1 MQKKPKLSRS
11 ERMEVSILLKREYK
25 LREIARVLG
34 RSPSSISEEIK
45 RNTVKG
51 IYDPR
56 KADHMAYVRSRY
68 RRLQWRK
75 INHDQELRTYII
87 EGLKRHWNPDEIAGS
102 MRQQKLSFY
111 TSKTAIYEWLRTSRG
126 DRYCEHLYSQRH
138 YRKKH
143 KLKTKRL
150 VIPNRIGIERRPL
163 GATNRTRYGH
173 WEGDTIVSG
182 RRTGSTSSIS
192 VMYERKTKY
201 VMAEKIPNL
210 KPANHVRAVS
220 AMTKNMLVKSS
231 TWDNGIEN
239 QQHQQF
245 GMPTYFCDPYSSW
258 QKGGVENVNK
268 MLRRYFPKGTDFS
281 SVSGGQL
288 QKAVLVINRK
298 PRRSLG
304 FQSAEEV
311 ARLHGIFK
319 GNELT
324 SGVRIEG

>member
-11 ERMEVSILLKREYK
+11 ERFEIGILLERGYGR
-25 LREIARVLG
+25 REIARVLG

-45 RNTVKG
+45 RNTVNG
-51 IYDPR
+51 VYNPL
-56 KADHMAYVRSRY
+56 KADHKAYVRSRY

-75 INHDQELRTYII
+75 INHDHDLQTYII
-87 EGLKRHWNPDEIAGS
+87 AGLKNHWNPDEIAGS
-102 MRQQKLSFY
+102 MKEQNLPFY
-111 TSKTAIYEWLRTSRG
+111 TSKTAIYEWLRTARG

-143 KLKTKRL
+143 RLKTKRIL
-150 VIPNRIGIERRPL
+150 ILNRVGIEKRPL

-173 WEGDTIVSG
+173 WEGDTMVSG

-192 VMYERKTKY
+192 VMCERKTKY
-201 VMAEKIPNL
+201 LTAMKILNL
-210 KPANHVRAVS
+210 KPSTHVQAVQS
-220 AMTKNMLVKSS
+220 MAKNLMIKSS

-239 QQHQQF
+239 QQHQRF

-281 SVSGGQL
+281 LVSEGQL
-288 QKAVLVINRK
+288 QKAVLIINLK

-304 FQSAEEV
+304 FRSAEEV
-311 ARLHGIFK
+311 AQLHGIFK
-319 GNELT
+319 KEKLM
-324 SGVRIEG
+324 

>member
-11 ERMEVSILLKREYK
+11 ERMEIGILLERGYG
-25 LREIARVLG
+25 LREIARVLS
-34 RSPSSISEEIK
+34 RSPSSISDEIK

-51 IYDPR
+51 VYDPR
-56 KADHMAYVRSRY
+56 KADHKAYVRSRY

-75 INHDQELRTYII
+75 INHDQKLQAYII
-87 EGLKRHWNPDEIAGS
+87 EGLRKHWNPDEIAGS

-143 KLKTKRL
+143 KLKTKRV
-150 VIPNRIGIERRPL
+150 VIPNRIGIEKRPL
-163 GATNRTRYGH
+163 GATNRSRYGH
-173 WEGDTIVSG
+173 WEGDTMVSG
-182 RRTGSTSSIS
+182 RQTGSTASLS
-192 VMYERKTKY
+192 VMCERKTKY
-201 VMAEKIPNL
+201 ITAEKIPNL
-210 KPANHVRAVS
+210 KPANHVRAVQS
-220 AMTKNMLVKSS
+220 MIKNLMIKSS

-239 QQHQQF
+239 QQHKQF
-245 GMPTYFCDPYSSW
+245 GMPTFFCDPYSSW

-281 SVSGGQL
+281 CVSEESL
-288 QKAVLVINRK
+288 QRAVLIINRK

-319 GNELT
+319 REELMT
-324 SGVRIEG
+324 GVRIKG

>member
-11 ERMEVSILLKREYK
+11 ERMEIAILLSRQYGI
-25 LREIARVLG
+25 REIARVLG

-56 KADHMAYVRSRY
+56 KADHKAYVRSRY

-75 INHDQELRTYII
+75 INHDDQLQTYII
-87 EGLKRHWNPDEIAGS
+87 DGLKKHWNPDEIAGS
-102 MRQQKLSFY
+102 MKQQGLSFY

-143 KLKTKRL
+143 KMKGKRIL
-150 VIPNRIGIERRPL
+150 IPNRVGIEARPQ
-163 GATNRTRYGH
+163 GATNRSRYGH
-173 WEGDTIVSG
+173 WEGDTIISG
-182 RRTGSTSSIS
+182 RRSGSKASIS
-192 VMYERKTKY
+192 VLCERKTKY
-201 VMAEKIPNL
+201 LTALKIPNL
-210 KPANHVRAVS
+210 KPSTHVQAVRD
-220 AMTKNMLVKSS
+220 MTRNLLMKSS

-239 QQHQQF
+239 QQHERF

-268 MLRRYFPKGTDFS
+268 MIRRYFPKGMDLALIS
-281 SVSGGQL
+281 PKALQRVVSI
-288 QKAVLVINRK
+288 INGK

-304 FQSAEEV
+304 FRSAEEM

-319 GNELT
+319 SNELMA
-324 SGVRIEG
+324 GVRIEG

>member
-11 ERMEVSILLKREYK
+11 ERMEISILLERGYG

-51 IYDPR
+51 RYDPL
-56 KADHMAYVRSRY
+56 KADHKAYVRSRY

-75 INHDQELRTYII
+75 INHDQELQTYII
-87 EGLKRHWNPDEIAGS
+87 EGLRKHWNPDEIAGS
-102 MRQQKLSFY
+102 MKQQKLSFY
-111 TSKTAIYEWLRTSRG
+111 TSKTAIYEWLRTARG
-126 DRYCEHLYSQRH
+126 NRYCEHLYSQRH

-143 KLKTKRL
+143 KLKTKRIL
-150 VIPNRIGIERRPL
+150 IPNRVGIEKRPL

-173 WEGDTIVSG
+173 WEGDTMVSG
-182 RRTGSTSSIS
+182 RRTKNTASIS
-192 VMYERKTKY
+192 VLCERKTKY
-201 VMAEKIPNL
+201 LTAMKIPNL
-210 KPANHVRAVS
+210 KPSAHMRAIQG
-220 AMTKNMLVKSS
+220 MTKNLMIKSS

-239 QQHQQF
+239 QYHHQF

-281 SVSGGQL
+281 LVSGGQL
-288 QKAVLVINRK
+288 QKAVLIINRK

-304 FQSAEEV
+304 FRSAEEV

>member
-11 ERMEVSILLKREYK
+11 ERMEIGILLERGYG

-56 KADHMAYVRSRY
+56 KADHKAYVRSRY

-75 INHDQELRTYII
+75 INHDQKLQAYII
-87 EGLKRHWNPDEIAGS
+87 NGLRKHWNPDEIAGS

-111 TSKTAIYEWLRTSRG
+111 TSKTAIYEWLRTARG

-143 KLKTKRL
+143 KTKKQRIL
-150 VIPNRIGIERRPL
+150 IPNRIGIEERPL
-163 GATNRTRYGH
+163 GATNRTQYGH
-173 WEGDTIVSG
+173 WEGDTMVSG
-182 RRTGSTSSIS
+182 RRTRSTAGIS
-192 VMYERKTKY
+192 VLCERKTKY
-201 VMAEKIPNL
+201 VMATVIPNL
-210 KPANHVRAVS
+210 KPSMHVQAVRD
-220 AMTKNMLVKSS
+220 MTRNLLVKSS
-231 TWDNGIEN
+231 TWDNGVEN
-239 QQHQQF
+239 QYHQQF

-268 MLRRYFPKGTDFS
+268 MLRRYFPKGTDLSF
-281 SVSGGQL
+281 VSEAEL
-288 QKAVLVINRK
+288 QKAVSIINLK

-304 FQSAEEV
+304 FRSAEDV
-311 ARLHGIFK
+311 ARSHGIFK
-319 GNELT
+319 REELIT
-324 SGVRIEG
+324 SVRIEG

>member
-1 MQKKPKLSRS
+1 MEKKPKLSRS
-11 ERMEVSILLKREYK
+11 ERLEIGILLSRQYGI
-25 LREIARVLG
+25 REIARVLG

-45 RNTVKG
+45 RNSVNG
-51 IYDPR
+51 IYDPL
-56 KADHMAYVRSRY
+56 KADHKAYVQSLY

-75 INHDQELRTYII
+75 INHDDALQAYII
-87 EGLKRHWNPDEIAGS
+87 EGLKQHWNPDEIAGS
-102 MRQQKLSFY
+102 MKEQGLPFY

-143 KLKTKRL
+143 KPKTERVL
-150 VIPNRIGIERRPL
+150 IPNRVGIEARPL

-173 WEGDTIVSG
+173 WEGDTMVSG
-182 RRTGSTSSIS
+182 RRSGSTACLS
-192 VMYERKTKY
+192 VMCERKTRY
-201 VMAEKIPNL
+201 VTATAISNL
-210 KPANHVRAVS
+210 KPATHVRAVRR
-220 AMTKNMLVKSS
+220 MTKNLLMKSS
-231 TWDNGIEN
+231 TWDNGVEN

-245 GMPTYFCDPYSSW
+245 GMSTFFCDPYSSW

-268 MLRRYFPKGTDFS
+268 MLRRYFPKGMDLSLVTKMS
-281 SVSGGQL
+281 L
-288 QKAVLVINRK
+288 QKAVSIINGK

-304 FQSAEEV
+304 FRSAEEM
-311 ARLHGIFK
+311 ARVHGIFK

>member
-1 MQKKPKLSRS
+1 MG
-11 ERMEVSILLKREYK
+11 ILLERGYGRREV
-25 LREIARVLG
+25 ARVLG

-51 IYDPR
+51 RYDPL
-56 KADHMAYVRSRY
+56 KADHKAYVRSRY

-75 INHDQELRTYII
+75 INHDNNLRSYII
-87 EGLKRHWNPDEIAGS
+87 NGLKNHWNPDEIAGS
-102 MRQQKLSFY
+102 MKEQNLPFY

-143 KLKTKRL
+143 RLKTKRIL
-150 VIPNRIGIERRPL
+150 IPNRIGIEKRPL

-182 RRTGSTSSIS
+182 RRTRSTSSIS
-192 VMYERKTKY
+192 VLYERKTKY
-201 VMAEKIPNL
+201 LTAMKIPNL
-210 KPANHVRAVS
+210 KPSAHVRAVQS
-220 AMTKNMLVKSS
+220 MAKNLMIKSS

-258 QKGGVENVNK
+258 QKGGVENANK
-268 MLRRYFPKGTDFS
+268 ILRRYFPKGMDL
-281 SVSGGQL
+281 SVVSHEEL
-288 QKAVLVINRK
+288 RRAVLIINRK

-304 FQSAEEV
+304 FRSAEDV

-319 GNELT
+319 RDELM